1 VDTDLLI
8 YCPTDSLK
16 VSHMKQEFNQ
26 TQSFAIHSHHVGIS
40 IPNLDA
46 AIVWYG
52 EMLGF
57 IVERCMEVA
66 QIPARIAWL
75 RRDNFRLELFEV
87 ADAAALPDDRRVP
100 NRDLKTHGTKHLAFA
115 VSDVDAVV
123 AELKLRGAD
132 IAMHARIH
140 GEPMAFIRDNA
151 GTLIELVQESSFP
164 K

>member
-1 VDTDLLI
+1 M
-8 YCPTDSLK
+8 S
-16 VSHMKQEFNQ
+16 EFAL
-26 TQSFAIHSHHVGIS
+26 TPHHVGIS
-40 IPNLDA
+40 IPNLDE
-46 AIVWYG
+46 AISWYS

-57 IVERCMEVA
+57 VVERRMEVA

-75 RRDNFRLELFEV
+75 RRDDFRLELFEV

-115 VSDVDAVV
+115 VQDVDAFV
-123 AELKLRGAD
+123 AELKTRGAD
-132 IAMHARIH
+132 IAMHTRIH

-151 GTLIELVQESSFP
+151 GTLIELVQESFFP